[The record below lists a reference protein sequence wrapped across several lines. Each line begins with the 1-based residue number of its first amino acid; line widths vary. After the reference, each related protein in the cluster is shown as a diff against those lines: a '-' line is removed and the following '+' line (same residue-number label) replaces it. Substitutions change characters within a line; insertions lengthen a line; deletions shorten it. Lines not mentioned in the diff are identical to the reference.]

1 MKWLLVQHAS
11 GFDVI
16 KGVIDL
22 TMGVKPDVQVKEPET
37 KYIVNDFIYCKTG
50 TYDHLE
56 GFDEQLQKGNITD
69 YRMLRP
75 KGWKF
80 SGMITSST
88 DRLCGVTFQADTLE
102 DFNRKHQEFVD
113 SVKIVDIDGNDI
125 MRHDLL
131 PGLE

>member
-22 TMGVKPDVQVKEPET
+22 TMVIKPDVRVKEPET

-56 GFDEQLQKGNITD
+56 GFEEQLQRGNITD
-69 YRMLRP
+69 YRILRP
-75 KGWKF
+75 NGWKF
-80 SGMITSST
+80 SGMFTSST
-88 DRLCGVTFQADTLE
+88 DDFAGYTGGFQQEASGVRGFCKGS
-102 DFNRKHQEFVD
+102 RY
-113 SVKIVDIDGNDI
+113 
-125 MRHDLL
+125 
-131 PGLE
+131 